1 MSRRHSRVR
10 VRLTASIRIQPGD
23 RMIVCPTRDVSETG
37 CFLETIE
44 DIPRGTTLFIA
55 VMDLDRG
62 EVIEVDGEVTRR
74 VVPDDPST
82 SGGGI
87 GVLLHEP
94 PVEWAA
100 LVDRQL
106 MASGPISA
114 KPAVRLRVLVV
125 GDDDRRRGALALYVK
140 SGWDIRFASDLAGAV
155 EALESVELNAVI
167 SEHDLDDQ
175 RWTEILAEARRIRPH
190 ARRIIR
196 CNLQGGPAPETS
208 EHDLVHRVVDLDA
221 GMDALLDA
229 LTADLGLDDAPR
241 A

>member
-10 VRLTASIRIQPGD
+10 VRLTATIRIEPDD
-23 RMIVCPTRDVSETG
+23 RMVVCPTRDVSETG

-44 DIPRGTTLFIA
+44 DIPPGTALSIA

-62 EVIEVDGEVTRR
+62 EVIEVRGEVTRR

-94 PVEWAA
+94 PIEWAA
-100 LVDRQL
+100 LVDAQI

-140 SGWDIRFASDLAGAV
+140 SGWDIRFASNLDGAV
-155 EALESVELNAVI
+155 EALKGVDVDAVI
-167 SEHDLDDQ
+167 TEHDLDDQ
-175 RWTEILAEARRIRPH
+175 RWTEILAETRRIRPQ

-196 CNLQGGPAPETS
+196 CNLHGGPTPQTS

-229 LTADLGLDDAPR
+229 LTADLGLEA
-241 A
+241 

>member
-10 VRLTASIRIQPGD
+10 VRLTASVRIEPGD
-23 RMIVCPTRDVSETG
+23 RMVVCPTRDVSETG

-44 DIPRGTTLFIA
+44 DIPRGTALAIA
-55 VMDLDRG
+55 VMDLERG
-62 EVIEVDGEVTRR
+62 EVIEVRGEVTRR
-74 VVPDDPST
+74 VVPDDPTT

-87 GVLLHEP
+87 GILLHEP
-94 PVEWAA
+94 PIEWAA
-100 LVDRQL
+100 LVDRQI

-140 SGWDIRFASDLAGAV
+140 SGWDIRFASNLEGAV
-155 EALESVELNAVI
+155 EALAAVALDAVI
-167 SEHDLDDQ
+167 TEHDLDDQ
-175 RWTEILAEARRIRPH
+175 RWTEILAETRRIRPN

-196 CNLQGGPAPETS
+196 CNLHGGPTPETS
-208 EHDLVHRVVDLDA
+208 EHDLVHRVVDLDS

-229 LTADLGLDDAPR
+229 LTADLGLEA
-241 A
+241 